1 MKELIEKNFPV
12 DALGCMCGTSMD
24 GLDLALIQTDGEK
37 IYSFGKSSFKAFSES
52 EKKML
57 RGCLGRWPGDKLVS
71 KASDLITEIHIDEI
85 KKFKADL
92 IGFHGQTIAHDPE
105 NRRTHQIGS
114 GDQVSSA
121 VKLPTVWDF
130 RTADVKNGGQGAP
143 LTPFFHFA
151 CAKYLGIDEVVAF
164 LNLGGV
170 GNLTIVDTSF
180 ESPELD
186 GALLA
191 FDTGPANGP
200 IDDLMFENLKKH
212 YDLDGNLA
220 SLGTVSESLISEFLS
235 DDYFSIEP
243 PKSLDRNSFRH
254 FQSLLRELSLVDA
267 VATATAACVT
277 SVALG
282 INQLPNKPTKILVS
296 GGGRKNKTLMRGL
309 KTNLESEVS
318 DIDDYGMDGD
328 MLEAQAFG
336 FLAVRVLR
344 GLQTSSIRTTGV
356 QNRVCGGIVSYP

>member
-1 MKELIEKNFPV
+1 
-12 DALGCMCGTSMD
+12 
-24 GLDLALIQTDGEK
+24 
-37 IYSFGKSSFKAFSES
+37 
-52 EKKML
+52 ML

-170 GNLTIVDTSF
+170 GNITIVDTSF

-220 SLGTVSESLISEFLS
+220 SLGTISESLISEFLS

>member
-1 MKELIEKNFPV
+1 MKEIIEKNFPV
-12 DALGCMCGTSMD
+12 EALGCMCGTSMD

-52 EKKML
+52 EKKLL

-151 CAKYLGIDEVVAF
+151 CAKYLGIDEIVAF

-170 GNLTIVDTSF
+170 GNITIVDTSF
-180 ESPELD
+180 ENPELD

-220 SLGTVSESLISEFLS
+220 SLGTINESLISEFLS

-309 KTNLESEVS
+309 KTNLECEVS